1 MKEVFIFNMRW
12 FSEFGILV
20 LPALKILMLCDDYS
34 LFLKRFE
41 FLGPDSA
48 LGEKDKRRKKK
59 DRHTIGTWCDV
70 DQSFL
75 GVFLLS
81 RVN

>member
-20 LPALKILMLCDDYS
+20 LPALMILMLCDDYS

-59 DRHTIGTWCDV
+59 IDTQSVRGVTWIRV
-70 DQSFL
+70 FSEFSFSL
-75 GVFLLS
+75 E
-81 RVN
+81 